1 LCDGELHVLI
11 FWCDV
16 NPLFNNNRALQAP
29 TDLDPSHREWR
40 LIPPQAKRTSS
51 YSPIMMSYRAV
62 ATLGLSACSSSSSG
76 DGGGGDGGGGGCI
89 PLYRTKYMYIHRIVT
104 KAWLGAG
111 VVCVGLMGDGMLS
124 GPMLV
129 NAKIASGTDEAAA
142 KRYGFGPCLK
152 IPTLEQSWRLTTK
165 LLDSFTA
172 SEQKTMREEVGRRR

>member
-1 LCDGELHVLI
+1 MI
-11 FWCDV
+11 FWCVDV

-62 ATLGLSACSSSSSG
+62 ATLGLSACSSSSSDSG
-76 DGGGGDGGGGGCI
+76 DDGGGGDGGGGGCI